1 MKILFIHQ
9 NFPGQFLRLA
19 PALAARGHEVM
30 ALTDEANT
38 RPRILRTVCYRKP
51 EAPEVAGLART
62 YAQMCDRGQ
71 RVARACAALDA
82 EGYRPDVIFGHGG
95 WGETL
100 FLRDVWPDARIL
112 TYAELLYRSTGLD
125 AGFDPEFQTNSL
137 AARNSTTARK
147 AHLLMA
153 VADADAGLAPTEFQA
168 ATFPEP
174 LRRKLEVIHDGVDC
188 DLLRPD
194 PVAALTL
201 PDGRVLRPGDEVL
214 SFVNRNLEPY
224 RGYHVFMRALPDILA
239 ARPQAQVVIVGGD
252 GQSYGAKPADG
263 TWKQRFWDEVKG
275 RLDPARVHFTGHLAY
290 DQFVALMKVTR
301 VHAYLTYPF
310 VLSWSMIEAMAAG
323 ALVVGSD
330 TPPVAEVIRD
340 GINGRLVPFF
350 DIAGWSRVLTA
361 ALADPD
367 GHLALR
373 QAARTTA
380 LERYDIRTCLPR
392 LIDFV
397 ERAGR

>member
-19 PALAARGHEVM
+19 PALAARGHDVL
-30 ALTDEANT
+30 ALTDEANQ
-38 RPRILRTVCYRKP
+38 RPRIVRTLCYRKP
-51 EAPEVAGLART
+51 EAPVVEGLART
-62 YAQMCDRGQ
+62 YAQMCDRGH
-71 RVARACAALDA
+71 RVARACATLEA

-100 FLRDVWPDARIL
+100 FLRDVWPDVRIL
-112 TYAELLYRSTGLD
+112 TYAEMLYRSSGLD
-125 AGFDPEFQTNSL
+125 SSFDPEFQTNGL

-153 VADADAGLAPTEFQA
+153 IADADAGLAPTGFQA
-168 ATFPEP
+168 STFPQP
-174 LRRKLEVIHDGVDC
+174 LRSKISVIHDGVDC
-188 DLLRPD
+188 TALRPN
-194 PVAALTL
+194 PQATM
-201 PDGRVLRPGDEVL
+201 PMPEGRVLRAGDEVL

-224 RGYHVFMRALPDILA
+224 RGYHIFMRALPAVMA
-239 ARPQAQVVIVGGD
+239 ARPDAQVVIVGGD
-252 GQSYGAKPADG
+252 GQSYGGKPPSG
-263 TWKQRFWDEVKG
+263 TWKERFWDEVKD
-275 RLDPARVHFTGHLAY
+275 RLDATRVHFLGNVPY
-290 DQFVALMKVTR
+290 SQFIALMQVTR

-340 GINGRLVPFF
+340 GVNGRLVPFF
-350 DIAGWSRVLTA
+350 DVAGWSRALTQ

-367 GHLALR
+367 AQRPLR
-373 QAARTTA
+373 AAARATA
-380 LERYDIRTCLPR
+380 VERYDLGVCLPR
-392 LIDFV
+392 LIHFV
-397 ERAGR
+397 ENGGR